1 MPALPPCRFL
11 AAISA
16 FILALGLSQADAL
29 PLHTRSHL
37 FNRGTSSVEV
47 SSVEVSPDLVEATQI
62 ATANARSRSTKRC
75 WRYVKR
81 ALVAANAVD
90 SYPDGISAKNA
101 GRELTEHHGFTKL
114 DISNPA
120 DAPVGAILVYGGK
133 GNGHVEFR
141 TKNGYVSDF
150 KATRPSPR
158 PLTGV
163 YVKTS

>member
-1 MPALPPCRFL
+1 MLTPALLPCRFL
-11 AAISA
+11 AAIFAAIS
-16 FILALGLSQADAL
+16 ALGLSQADAR
-29 PLHTRSHL
+29 PLTGRSH
-37 FNRGTSSVEV
+37 FFHRGIN
-47 SSVEVSPDLVEATQI
+47 SVEVSPDLVEATQI
-62 ATANARSRSTKRC
+62 AKANARSRSTKRC

-141 TKNGYVSDF
+141 TEDGYVSDF

>member
-1 MPALPPCRFL
+1 MLTPALLPCRFL
-11 AAISA
+11 AAIFA
-16 FILALGLSQADAL
+16 TILALGLSQADAL
-29 PLHTRSHL
+29 PLHSRSHF
-37 FNRGTSSVEV
+37 FNRSIR
-47 SSVEVSPDLVEATQI
+47 SVEVSPDLVEATQI

-90 SYPDGISAKNA
+90 SYPDGTSAKNA

-114 DISNPA
+114 DISNPE

-133 GNGHVEFR
+133 GYGHVEFR